1 MLLTADDLAGRAA
14 ASADRSGG
22 PAGTGHAEVGREEA
36 DQGNDD
42 FVPIGTLAGAIVEK
56 LRNSD
61 RAARNAPRAAAR
73 APAGGEVALSAGRRP
88 NMEKRMPSIG
98 TTRMFATLLAGIA
111 RERTD
116 RGEGLLRYIE
126 AEAGYLRPKMP
137 VTADAMMSACA
148 DARRLRIG
156 HDAAGG

>member
-1 MLLTADDLAGRAA
+1 MNLQDVLRRARIEAA
-14 ASADRSGG
+14 ARGNRAR
-22 PAGTGHAEVGREEA
+22 EVGWEEA

-42 FVPIGTLAGAIVEK
+42 FVLIGALTGATVHK
-56 LRNSD
+56 LKSD
-61 RAARNAPRAAAR
+61 RAGRIAPRAAAR

-88 NMEKRMPSIG
+88 IMEKRMPSIG

-111 RERTD
+111 RERGD
-116 RGEGLLRYIE
+116 RGESLLRYIE

-137 VTADAMMSACA
+137 ITADAMTSACT

-156 HDAAGG
+156 HKVAGG

>member
-22 PAGTGHAEVGREEA
+22 PAGTGHAEVGREES
-36 DQGNDD
+36 DQGNDS
-42 FVPIGTLAGAIVEK
+42 FIAIGTLAGAIVDK
-56 LRNSD
+56 LKSD
-61 RAARNAPRAAAR
+61 RAARIAPRAAAR

-111 RERTD
+111 RERSD
-116 RGEGLLRYIE
+116 RGEALLRYIE

-137 VTADAMMSACA
+137 VTADAMTSACA
-148 DARRLRIG
+148 DARRLRIS
-156 HDAAGG
+156 HDVAGG

>member
-36 DQGNDD
+36 DLGNDG
-42 FVPIGTLAGAIVEK
+42 FIPIGALAGAIVDK
-56 LRNSD
+56 LKSD
-61 RAARNAPRAAAR
+61 RAARIAPRAAAR

-88 NMEKRMPSIG
+88 IMEKRMPSIG

-111 RERTD
+111 RERSD
-116 RGEGLLRYIE
+116 RGESLLRYIE
-126 AEAGYLRPKMP
+126 AEAGYLRPSMP
-137 VTADAMMSACA
+137 ITADAMTSACA
-148 DARRLRIG
+148 DARRMRVS
-156 HDAAGG
+156 HEVPGG